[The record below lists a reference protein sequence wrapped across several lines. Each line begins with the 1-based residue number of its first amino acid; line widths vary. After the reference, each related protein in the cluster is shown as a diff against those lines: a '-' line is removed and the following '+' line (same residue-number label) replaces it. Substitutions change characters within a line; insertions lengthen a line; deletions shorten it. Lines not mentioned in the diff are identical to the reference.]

1 MENNR
6 KCEIMIEITRIKIE
20 NWASVLKIENLIL
33 AEHDYRILFL
43 LKDIY
48 SHPFLSNR
56 LCLKGGTAINKLFLK
71 ETSRLSIDLDFNI
84 IGEKERVFKERKE
97 IKGKLIEML
106 RRQKMEKIKVKSRYD
121 ELTVSGRYKPIFGEK
136 QKIKLEISYIE
147 RIPILDPVE
156 KEMKIPLGKIRV
168 KTYRIEELLATKI
181 RALYD
186 RLKGRDI
193 YDLYFS
199 SFIDF
204 DKILLKKLVLFYF
217 YKSGKIFNPKIFFRN
232 IEDKFL
238 SEKFI
243 DDVSIF
249 IKPTTEFSIKNNIK
263 RILEFYSFL
272 KEFDEHDKKFILLA
286 EKLLGME
293 LSSKNLK
300 LIKNIN
306 YPLDFLF
313 DDLEISE
320 RARKMTIEEI
330 KPMKKK

>member
-1 MENNR
+1 M
-6 KCEIMIEITRIKIE
+6 
-20 NWASVLKIENLIL
+20 
-33 AEHDYRILFL
+33 
-43 LKDIY
+43 
-48 SHPFLSNR
+48 
-56 LCLKGGTAINKLFLK
+56 
-71 ETSRLSIDLDFNI
+71 
-84 IGEKERVFKERKE
+84 
-97 IKGKLIEML
+97 
-106 RRQKMEKIKVKSRYD
+106 
-121 ELTVSGRYKPIFGEK
+121 
-136 QKIKLEISYIE
+136 
-147 RIPILDPVE
+147 
-156 KEMKIPLGKIRV
+156 
-168 KTYRIEELLATKI
+168 
-181 RALYD
+181 
-186 RLKGRDI
+186 
-193 YDLYFS
+193 
-199 SFIDF
+199 
-204 DKILLKKLVLFYF
+204 KKLVLFYF

>member
-1 MENNR
+1 
-6 KCEIMIEITRIKIE
+6 
-20 NWASVLKIENLIL
+20 
-33 AEHDYRILFL
+33 
-43 LKDIY
+43 
-48 SHPFLSNR
+48 
-56 LCLKGGTAINKLFLK
+56 
-71 ETSRLSIDLDFNI
+71 
-84 IGEKERVFKERKE
+84 
-97 IKGKLIEML
+97 
-106 RRQKMEKIKVKSRYD
+106 
-121 ELTVSGRYKPIFGEK
+121 
-136 QKIKLEISYIE
+136 
-147 RIPILDPVE
+147 
-156 KEMKIPLGKIRV
+156 
-168 KTYRIEELLATKI
+168 
-181 RALYD
+181 
-186 RLKGRDI
+186 
-193 YDLYFS
+193 
-199 SFIDF
+199 
-204 DKILLKKLVLFYF
+204 LKKLVLFYF

>member
-1 MENNR
+1 
-6 KCEIMIEITRIKIE
+6 MIEITRIKIE

-84 IGEKERVFKERKE
+84 IGEKEQVFKERKE

-106 RRQKMEKIKVKSRYD
+106 RRQKMEKIEVKSRYE

-286 EKLLGME
+286 EKSLGME

>member
-1 MENNR
+1 
-6 KCEIMIEITRIKIE
+6 MIEITRIKIE